1 MDFLNSFINSNY
13 GEKILYSFI
22 VIFIIYLSKKINEK
36 LIIEKIKEPKYK
48 YYWNKTTNYLLVI
61 IGFLAVGR
69 IWFVGFQSL
78 STFLGLFS
86 AGLAI
91 ALKELITNFAGWIYI
106 ISKKPFEIGDRIE
119 IGNFSGDVIDISILN
134 FTILEIGNWV
144 NADQS
149 TGRIVHIPNGIIFN
163 QNLANYTK
171 DFRYIWNEIPV
182 LVTFNSN
189 WKKAKEILLNIAT
202 EHSEHLSKEAE
213 EKLKK
218 AAAKYM
224 IYYKKLTPIVYTSVE
239 DSGILLTIRYLC
251 HPRKRRGTAHEIWEN
266 ILDEFS
272 KHDDIDFAFPSQTI
286 YLDTP
291 KDSL

>member
-22 VIFIIYLSKKINEK
+22 VIFIIYLLKKINEK

-61 IGFLAVGR
+61 IVFLAVGR

-272 KHDDIDFAFPSQTI
+272 KHNDIDFAFPSQTI